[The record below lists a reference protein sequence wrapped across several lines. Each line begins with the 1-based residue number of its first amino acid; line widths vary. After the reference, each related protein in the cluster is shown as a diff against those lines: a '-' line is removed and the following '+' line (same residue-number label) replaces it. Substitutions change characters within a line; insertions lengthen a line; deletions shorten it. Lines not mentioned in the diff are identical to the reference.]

1 MSKINICW
9 VVAICLKSENQNKSS
24 VSVCFCIYSSF
35 LLKAECSKMKIEFS
49 SKPRIIGISFT
60 ETSMITLKGDFY
72 S

>member
-9 VVAICLKSENQNKSS
+9 VVGIYLKSENQNKSP
-24 VSVCFCIYSSF
+24 VSVCFCVYNNF

-49 SKPRIIGISFT
+49 SKPRIIEISLT
-60 ETSMITLKGDFY
+60 ETLMITLKADFY